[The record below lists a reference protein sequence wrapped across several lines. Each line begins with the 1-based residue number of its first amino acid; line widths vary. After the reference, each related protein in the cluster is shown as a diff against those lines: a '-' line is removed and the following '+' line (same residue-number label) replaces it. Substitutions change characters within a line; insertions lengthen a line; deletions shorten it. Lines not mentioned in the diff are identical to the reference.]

1 MLRMT
6 TVLVGLAMFVSLTAS
21 ADEPAAPSPDPT
33 EANLRKSIEK
43 SHPLLMKAAL
53 GHRQNRTCFACH
65 NQGVPLLALGAAK
78 ERGFK
83 IDDAELKTQTAF
95 IAEFLGKNREK
106 YLEGQGQGGQADTA
120 GYALWALA
128 ATGYADDEIT
138 AAVAEYLLQR
148 HSDRD
153 HWQHSSN
160 RPPSEAGPFTTTYVA
175 LYGLQAFGTAEQQ
188 ARIAARNEQV
198 RAWLLKTSAKDTEDR
213 VFRLLAL
220 AATDAPHEQTQAA
233 AKELLDKQQASGGW
247 AQLDSGEPESATEAD
262 AYATG
267 SALVALHQ
275 AGGLATTD
283 AAYRRGLAWLLKTQQ
298 DDGSWHVVSRS
309 KPFQTYFESGFP
321 HGKDQFIS
329 CAASAWAT
337 WAMVLACPKADD
349 P

>member
-1 MLRMT
+1 ML
-6 TVLVGLAMFVSLTAS
+6 LLSLAMFVSLS
-21 ADEPAAPSPDPT
+21 AEGDEPAAAPPPEPT
-33 EANLRKSIEK
+33 EAALRGAIEK
-43 SHPLLMKAAL
+43 SLPLLLKAAL
-53 GHRQNRTCFACH
+53 GHRENRTCFACH
-65 NQGVPLLALGAAK
+65 NQGVPLLALAAAR

-83 IDDAELKTQTAF
+83 IDNEELKTQTAF
-95 IAEFLGKNREK
+95 IAEFLGKNRGK
-106 YLEGQGQGGQADTA
+106 YLEGKGQGGQADTA

-128 ATGYADDEIT
+128 ATGYAGNDTT

-188 ARIAARNEQV
+188 ARIATRNEQV
-198 RAWLLKTSAKDTEDR
+198 RGWLLKTPAKDTEDR

-220 AATDAPHEQTQAA
+220 EATGAPQEAIETA
-233 AKELLDKQQASGGW
+233 AKALLEKQHPSGGW
-247 AQLDSGEPESATEAD
+247 SQLDGGEPESATEPD

-283 AAYRRGLAWLLKTQQ
+283 AAYQRGLAWLLKTQQ

-321 HGKDQFIS
+321 HGKDQFLS
-329 CAASAWAT
+329 CAASSWAT
-337 WAMVLACPKADD
+337 WAMVLACPKAK
-349 P
+349 